1 MPRLLQR
8 RLMLAASTLLAL
20 GVPLPARAQEPV
32 TVVVAGPFTGA
43 SATVG
48 DQMRHGAELAI
59 KDLNDAGG
67 LQGRPVRME
76 VQDDACDPRQAVSV
90 ANLVATRRVRFV
102 VGHACSGS
110 SIPASAVYAEE
121 GVLMISPA
129 SSNPAL
135 TDDAAAKGWG
145 TILRLY
151 GRDDAQGDFVGGWL
165 AANRRGARVAVVD
178 DQTAYGCGLAQ
189 RVRASLAANG
199 MASVLDA
206 GVVRGERDFNAVIA
220 RLKEAKPDLLYFGGY
235 PLEAGLLLRQAREQG
250 LQATLMSGDS
260 LVTPDFWAVTGP
272 AGAGTIM
279 TFPPEPRNN
288 PAAGAV
294 VSRMRAA
301 GFDPEGYT
309 LYSYASVQAIVEGAK
324 RSGSL
329 EPARI
334 AAALRG
340 GAPVATVLGPV
351 AFDAKGDVRDPRYAI
366 YMWQPDGQ
374 YKEQP

>member
-1 MPRLLQR
+1 MPSIQR
-8 RLMLAASTLLAL
+8 RLTLTGLLLLAP
-20 GVPLPARAQEPV
+20 GAAPAALAQEPV

-48 DQMRHGAELAI
+48 DQMRHGVELAV
-59 KDLNDAGG
+59 KDLNDGG
-67 LQGRPVRME
+67 GIQGRPVRME
-76 VQDDACDPRQAVSV
+76 IQDDACDPKQAVSV
-90 ANLVATRRVRFV
+90 ANLVATRRIRFV

-129 SSNPAL
+129 SSAPAL
-135 TDDAAAKGWG
+135 TDDAAAKNWT

-165 AANRRGARVAVVD
+165 AANRKGARVAVVD
-178 DQTAYGCGLAQ
+178 DQTAYGRGLAG

-206 GVVRGERDFNAVIA
+206 ALTRGERDFGALVA
-220 RLKEAKPDLLYFGGY
+220 RLKEARPDLIYFGGY

-260 LVTPDFWAVTGP
+260 LVTPDFWNVTGP

-279 TFPPEPRNN
+279 TFPPEPRSN
-288 PAAGAV
+288 PAAQSV
-294 VSRMRAA
+294 VGRLRAA

-309 LYSYASVQAIVEGAK
+309 LYSYACVQAIADGAK

-329 EPARI
+329 DPARI

-351 AFDAKGDVRDPRYAI
+351 AFDAKGDVRDPKYAI
-366 YMWQPDGQ
+366 YVWGTDGQ